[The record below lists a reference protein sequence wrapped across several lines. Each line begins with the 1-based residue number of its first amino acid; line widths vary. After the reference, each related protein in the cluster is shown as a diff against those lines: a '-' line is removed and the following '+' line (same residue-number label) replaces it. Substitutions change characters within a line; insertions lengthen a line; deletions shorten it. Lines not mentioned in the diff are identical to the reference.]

1 VHHVSTA
8 RGCAFISSSSLG
20 RVRVVAMAAT
30 ARPKNPSGRLA
41 SARGNDRI
49 GSVVSDT
56 KRYQLE
62 RDMQTVKAVIWQEDD
77 SWVGYLQDYP
87 DYWTQGDSLDDLKEH
102 LKDVYADLSAGL
114 IPSARRVEDLIIS

>member
-1 VHHVSTA
+1 
-8 RGCAFISSSSLG
+8 
-20 RVRVVAMAAT
+20 M
-30 ARPKNPSGRLA
+30 
-41 SARGNDRI
+41 
-49 GSVVSDT
+49 SDT